1 MMSDDRLERLRVLRE
16 VHAHL
21 ATQAEAAAQ
30 EMRDAAVSAVRE
42 GVQKSTVARTL
53 GITRP
58 TLDKWIK
65 ASTL

>member
-1 MMSDDRLERLRVLRE
+1 MMSEDRLERLRVLRE

-42 GVQKSTVARTL
+42 GIQKSMVARTL

-65 ASTL
+65 TNTL